1 MPSDKG
7 DKVFHTHVN
16 THARPFTTCM
26 YRGGLMFYAD
36 RRVPTVSATRN
47 NNTQH
52 MCVTNTTHNI
62 FHAMHSPN
70 TRQTNSMRI
79 VWYKTVTSSEM
90 DTGHTARM
98 TPEVVLAF
106 LFDAFGSGIRDV
118 FIEEKI
124 F

>member
-1 MPSDKG
+1 
-7 DKVFHTHVN
+7 
-16 THARPFTTCM
+16 
-26 YRGGLMFYAD
+26 MFYAD

-98 TPEVVLAF
+98 TLKARETYALAP
-106 LFDAFGSGIRDV
+106 AFTMLTISMIT
-118 FIEEKI
+118 
-124 F
+124 